1 MLEKKPGSRTI
12 GGVNEIPG
20 FCWFFLWVIG
30 FYRRRNR
37 GSERSVGL
45 MRSPVSVGFIQ
56 RLVDYVGEETG
67 DQNDRFCGGLTR
79 SPVSV
84 GFV

>member
-1 MLEKKPGSRTI
+1 
-12 GGVNEIPG
+12 
-20 FCWFFLWVIG
+20 
-30 FYRRRNR
+30 
-37 GSERSVGL
+37 